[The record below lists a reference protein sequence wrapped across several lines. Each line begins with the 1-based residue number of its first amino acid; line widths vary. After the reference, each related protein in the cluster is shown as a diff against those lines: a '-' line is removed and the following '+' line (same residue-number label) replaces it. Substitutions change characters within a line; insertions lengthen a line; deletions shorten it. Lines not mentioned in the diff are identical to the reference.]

1 MPDKPQD
8 SLLIVDDNEPNRA
21 LLAVL
26 LERAGYKAAIA
37 KNGIEALEILRS
49 NDIDLVLLDIM
60 MPGMNGYEVLE
71 TMKND
76 PDLHHIPVV
85 VTSAIGD
92 MDSVVK
98 CIELG
103 AEDYLYKPINR
114 VLLEARVGACL
125 EKKHLMD
132 KEIKQLEELNQM
144 KDHFV
149 RTVSHEMKNPLA
161 LIMGYVELLL
171 EDEMVPEGEA
181 REFIISIQ
189 RHTQQM
195 GNLIRDLLD
204 LSRIE
209 TGMSLDL
216 EATKLAPLIET
227 SIDNFKF
234 LAEKK
239 SITIDYTPPE
249 TEVVLTI
256 DPSRVQQV
264 LDNLLSNAIKYTPAK
279 GTVGLSV
286 EVAPERATIRVKDT
300 GLGIP
305 QEVLPRIFDRFYRVQ
320 RDDDDAT
327 EGTGLGLAIVKAV
340 VDQHGGDIQVETVV
354 GQGSTFNV
362 TLPYR
367 SPPSDENVSST
378 ALPDK
383 ANSTR

>member
-1 MPDKPQD
+1 
-8 SLLIVDDNEPNRA
+8 
-21 LLAVL
+21 
-26 LERAGYKAAIA
+26 
-37 KNGIEALEILRS
+37 
-49 NDIDLVLLDIM
+49 
-60 MPGMNGYEVLE
+60 
-71 TMKND
+71 
-76 PDLHHIPVV
+76 
-85 VTSAIGD
+85 
-92 MDSVVK
+92 
-98 CIELG
+98 
-103 AEDYLYKPINR
+103 
-114 VLLEARVGACL
+114 
-125 EKKHLMD
+125 
-132 KEIKQLEELNQM
+132 
-144 KDHFV
+144 
-149 RTVSHEMKNPLA
+149 MKNPLA

-216 EATKLAPLIET
+216 EPTKLAPLIET

-286 EVAPERATIRVKDT
+286 DVASERATIRVKDT

-362 TLPYR
+362 TLPYS

-378 ALPDK
+378 VLPDK